1 MLSPCGRRERYSCVL
16 VTSGQGLGDRMSGRG
31 GLFLSKFDTQAYFLL
46 LHFYYCGYE
55 TRMQGNLYNYEFYG
69 QPSLGRTSFKTI
81 IVINYVMSVK
91 IASLVAGN
99 VVTFLQP

>member
-1 MLSPCGRRERYSCVL
+1 
-16 VTSGQGLGDRMSGRG
+16 
-31 GLFLSKFDTQAYFLL
+31 
-46 LHFYYCGYE
+46 
-55 TRMQGNLYNYEFYG
+55 MQGIHYNFEFCG

-81 IVINYVMSVK
+81 IVIYYVMSVK